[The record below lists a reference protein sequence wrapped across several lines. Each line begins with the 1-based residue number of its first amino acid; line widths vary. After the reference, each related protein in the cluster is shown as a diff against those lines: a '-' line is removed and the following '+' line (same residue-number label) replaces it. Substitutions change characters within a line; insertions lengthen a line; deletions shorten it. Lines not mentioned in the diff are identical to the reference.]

1 MRQGPHN
8 KRGRGR
14 GGNRRVG
21 VPNRNQTFDSN
32 GPDVRIRGS
41 AHQVH
46 EKYLTLARD
55 ASASGDRVLAE
66 SYFQH
71 AEHYFRILNA
81 FSEESGND
89 GNRARA
95 NGNGGRH
102 VFDGEQPQ
110 PDIAPPAPT
119 EQRPAAE
126 AAEAAPAETDTAAPQ
141 DEPAK
146 PALSLRRRTNGARD
160 RSDAGAEPNG
170 SGAVTVT
177 VIEPGSQQPGVSAA
191 PLRRSRSSPRARQG
205 REDAAP
211 GRTEGSED

>member
-1 MRQGPHN
+1 M
-8 KRGRGR
+8 
-14 GGNRRVG
+14 
-21 VPNRNQTFDSN
+21 PNRNQTFDSN

-71 AEHYFRILNA
+71 AEHYFRILSA
-81 FSEESGND
+81 FSEEAGNE

-110 PDIAPPAPT
+110 PDIAPAAPPAQP
-119 EQRPAAE
+119 EPPARE
-126 AAEAAPAETDTAAPQ
+126 AAAAAPAETDTPAQP

-146 PALSLRRRTNGARD
+146 PTLSLRRRTNGARD
-160 RSDAGAEPNG
+160 RSEAGAEANG
-170 SGAVTVT
+170 SVAVTVT
-177 VIEPGSQQPGVSAA
+177 VVEPEAQQSGAQQPGGSAP
-191 PLRRSRSSPRARQG
+191 PLRRPRSASRARQG
-205 REDAAP
+205 REEP
-211 GRTEGSED
+211 SSGRSEDSGSED

>member
-1 MRQGPHN
+1 
-8 KRGRGR
+8 
-14 GGNRRVG
+14 
-21 VPNRNQTFDSN
+21 VPNRNQTYDSN

-66 SYFQH
+66 SFFQH
-71 AEHYFRILNA
+71 AEHYFRIVNA
-81 FSEESGND
+81 FSEEASGD

-95 NGNGGRH
+95 NGNDGRH

-110 PDIAPPAPT
+110 PDIAPPTQP
-119 EQRPAAE
+119 EPPARE
-126 AAEAAPAETDTAAPQ
+126 AAPAAPAETDASAQP

-146 PALSLRRRTNGARD
+146 PTLSLRRRTNGARD
-160 RSDAGAEPNG
+160 RSEAGAEPNG

-177 VIEPGSQQPGVSAA
+177 VVEPGPQQPGPQQPAA
-191 PLRRSRSSPRARQG
+191 QQPGGTTTSLRRPRPASRTRQDREEPASG
-205 REDAAP
+205 RS
-211 GRTEGSED
+211 EGSED

>member
-1 MRQGPHN
+1 M
-8 KRGRGR
+8 
-14 GGNRRVG
+14 
-21 VPNRNQTFDSN
+21 PNRNQTFDSN

-81 FSEESGND
+81 FSEEASGD

-110 PDIAPPAPT
+110 PDITPPAQP
-119 EQRPAAE
+119 EPPARE
-126 AAEAAPAETDTAAPQ
+126 AAPAAPAETETPTQ
-141 DEPAK
+141 PDEPAM
-146 PALSLRRRTNGARD
+146 PTLSLRRRTNGARD
-160 RSDAGAEPNG
+160 RSETVAEPNG

-177 VIEPGSQQPGVSAA
+177 VIEPGAQQPGAQQQGAQQPGAQQPGGGGSTA
-191 PLRRSRSSPRARQG
+191 PLRRPRSASRARQG
-205 REDAAP
+205 RDESAS
-211 GRTEGSED
+211 GRSEGSED

>member
-1 MRQGPHN
+1 M
-8 KRGRGR
+8 
-14 GGNRRVG
+14 
-21 VPNRNQTFDSN
+21 PNRNQTFDSN

-81 FSEESGND
+81 FSEEASGD

-110 PDIAPPAPT
+110 PDIAPPAQP
-119 EQRPAAE
+119 EPPAAPARE
-126 AAEAAPAETDTAAPQ
+126 AAPAAPAETETSTQP

-146 PALSLRRRTNGARD
+146 PTLSLRRRTNGARD
-160 RSDAGAEPNG
+160 RSETVAEPNG

-177 VIEPGSQQPGVSAA
+177 VVEPGEQPGAQQPGGGSTA
-191 PLRRSRSSPRARQG
+191 PLRRPRSASRARQG
-205 REDAAP
+205 RDESAS
-211 GRTEGSED
+211 GRSEGSED

>member
-1 MRQGPHN
+1 MPS
-8 KRGRGR
+8 
-14 GGNRRVG
+14 
-21 VPNRNQTFDSN
+21 RNQTFDSN

-81 FSEESGND
+81 FSEETSGD
-89 GNRARA
+89 GNRARP

-110 PDIAPPAPT
+110 PDIAPPAQP
-119 EQRPAAE
+119 EPPARE
-126 AAEAAPAETDTAAPQ
+126 AVAAAPVETDTTTQP

-146 PALSLRRRTNGARD
+146 PTLSLRRRTNGARD
-160 RSDAGAEPNG
+160 RSEAGAEPNG

-177 VIEPGSQQPGVSAA
+177 VIEPGAQQPGAQQPGGESTA
-191 PLRRSRSSPRARQG
+191 PLRRPRSAKRARQG
-205 REDAAP
+205 HEDPAS
-211 GRTEGSED
+211 GRSEGSED